1 LSNYYGRTAASQV
14 VPGIQRAIPQIDRNV
29 QSFNERLL
37 GGLGRTAIRTGEF
50 VLPGKTENISEAAIR
65 RLFPEAGSAAGRRGL
80 TPLAD
85 PRSFGGRLGT
95 GAKAAVDVAGIVLPS
110 TAATKG
116 LQATQLAQRGM
127 QGGRLARL
135 GTIAATEAV
144 GGIPAS
150 LASIAQAR
158 GQQKPLDLKK
168 EIGIGLAI
176 DAATPLGIKLLG
188 KGYKA
193 VRGAISNVSARDL
206 QAATKAV
213 QAAPTPRPIA
223 ENVPISKLGAKAEKI
238 PQITPVPATQ
248 IRAINQDMIQA
259 RDIDRLNVGNVAGLS
274 QSAKNSLP
282 NKPVGIK
289 PNAIARARDEILSGN
304 LPPVKVE
311 VTDLKGGANIID
323 GRHHLEAARQ
333 LGITNYPIDV
343 VPNKFSK
350 QLGVPT
356 GEFLPAAQAKVA
368 RPIYETVPSSAMR
381 PKAPKG
387 GKERGFIKTV
397 TESPMTE
404 QPTQT
409 LLKQADGTYTV
420 KSNKV
425 LIKQARERIT
435 ANVAD
440 AKTYA
445 MTQTDDQAVA
455 TAGELIKY
463 YQAKGDYGQ
472 AAEVASQAA
481 RRLTEAGREI
491 QAASLYN
498 RLSPDGILQ
507 YASNKMQKVGKKLD
521 PEAAEILT
529 DMAKKIETMPDGEAK
544 QVAIKELLDEV
555 GRTQGSALNDKIITL
570 WKAGLLTSPITT
582 AGNLTSNTIKQ
593 IVKKTVDDPVAAVAD
608 MMIGLATGKRTKTFT
623 IRGLGEGGVEGLK
636 RGAKYLKTGYDPRDP
651 ISKLDQKDVYFSK
664 GFLGK
669 IAKGYT
675 DTVFR
680 SLGAQDQP
688 YFYAALKNTLYDEAL
703 AAAKNQGVKGAVRE
717 KFIKDFINNPDTKIL
732 DQATEEA
739 RTAVFQNKTFLGD
752 IAARITQSN
761 NPAVRTVGQFVM
773 PFSRVPSAV
782 ATEIFQRTP
791 LGAAKEVV
799 SQIYN
804 VAAKKGAFDQRAL
817 VNALSKSTTGTI
829 GLMGLGYALDR
840 GGNINLAMPT
850 SQAEQNLWQQEGRQ
864 PFSIKIGDK
873 YYSMN
878 YIQPFGTLI
887 AMGAQ
892 YNRSLREGGSQQDA
906 LSASVAMGAKAVT
919 EQSFLRGVSG
929 VLSALQDPS
938 RYAERFTE
946 QTAGSIIPN
955 IVRTTARAIDPLQ
968 REITS
973 AGEAV
978 IAGIPGLRQR
988 LQPKVDVFGQPIA
1001 RPADAINTLFN
1012 PLRPTTAKS
1021 TPQIDEVRRLFNQDK
1036 NVIPSEIDKN
1046 AFGKANP
1053 INQQQI
1059 NNLKTAMGNAVLDK
1073 YQQII
1078 ADPRYANLSDEQKA
1092 KALKD
1097 AKDAAIQGEKFRFA
1111 QANNL
1116 PYTAQDKLDKDTV
1129 AYLEGQEKDYIQA
1142 TLPKPPKVKV
1152 SKARRGRRATGR
1164 RRGGRGRVAKVRV
1177 KAPKVP
1183 RVSVKGLPSAPKAK
1197 KVSFKVPKPKATARK
1212 SIKIKTG

>member
-1 LSNYYGRTAASQV
+1 MRPKAPKGQEALYAEARKFKSADEFIKAQGKPIYHGTDKLFKEFDVKKTPDGSIWFSDNLKSIQKGESGAS
-14 VPGIQRAIPQIDRNV
+14 GTQRIINR
-29 QSFNERLL
+29 FINENKLKL
-37 GGLGRTAIRTGEF
+37 
-50 VLPGKTENISEAAIR
+50 
-65 RLFPEAGSAAGRRGL
+65 AGWDQYDKYSL
-80 TPLAD
+80 D
-85 PRSFGGRLGT
+85 Q
-95 GAKAAVDVAGIVLPS
+95 
-110 TAATKG
+110 
-116 LQATQLAQRGM
+116 LQQMGF
-127 QGGRLARL
+127 
-135 GTIAATEAV
+135 
-144 GGIPAS
+144 
-150 LASIAQAR
+150 
-158 GQQKPLDLKK
+158 D
-168 EIGIGLAI
+168 
-176 DAATPLGIKLLG
+176 GIKLPDNG
-188 KGYKA
+188 KIDYQIFYPEKLQTKQQLTDIWKQANQATG
-193 VRGAISNVSARDL
+193 RGF
-206 QAATKAV
+206 
-213 QAAPTPRPIA
+213 APGT
-223 ENVPISKLGAKAEKI
+223 
-238 PQITPVPATQ
+238 T
-248 IRAINQDMIQA
+248 
-259 RDIDRLNVGNVAGLS
+259 GN
-274 QSAKNSLP
+274 
-282 NKPVGIK
+282 
-289 PNAIARARDEILSGN
+289 
-304 LPPVKVE
+304 
-311 VTDLKGGANIID
+311 
-323 GRHHLEAARQ
+323 
-333 LGITNYPIDV
+333 
-343 VPNKFSK
+343 
-350 QLGVPT
+350 
-356 GEFLPAAQAKVA
+356 
-368 RPIYETVPSSAMR
+368 IYETVPESAMR
-381 PKAPKG
+381 PKVPKG
-387 GKERGFIKTV
+387 GKERGFITTV
-397 TESPMTE
+397 KESPKTE
-404 QPTQT
+404 GAT
-409 LLKQADGTYTV
+409 LTILKQTDGSYKI

-425 LIKQARERIT
+425 LEKQANERI
-435 ANVAD
+435 ASNVAD

-445 MTQTDDQAVA
+445 ITQSDDQAVA
-455 TAGELIKY
+455 TAGQLIKY
-463 YQAKGDYGQ
+463 YQARGDYGQ

-481 RRLTEAGREI
+481 RTLTEAGRTI

-498 RLSPDGILQ
+498 KLNPEGILQ
-507 YASNKMQKVGKKLD
+507 YASNKMQKVGRKLD
-521 PEAAEILT
+521 PESAEILT
-529 DMAKKIETMPDGEAK
+529 NMAKKIEAMPDGESK
-544 QVAIKELLDEV
+544 QIAIKELLDEV
-555 GRTQGSALNDKIITL
+555 GRTQGSALPDKIITL

-593 IVKKTVDDPVAAVAD
+593 VVKKTADDPIAAIVD
-608 MMIGLATGKRTKTFT
+608 MTLSLATGKRTKTFT
-623 IRGLGEGGVEGLK
+623 LKGLGEGGAEGFK
-636 RGAKYLKTGYDPRDP
+636 RGAKYFKTGYDPRDP

-664 GFLGK
+664 GFFGK
-669 IAKGYT
+669 AAQGYT

-688 YFYAALKNTLYDEAL
+688 YFYAALKNTLYDEAI
-703 AAAKNQGVKGAVRE
+703 AAAKNKGVKGAARE
-717 KFIKDFINNPDTKIL
+717 KFIKDFINNTDTKVL
-732 DQATEEA
+732 DKATEEA

-752 IAARITQSN
+752 MASKLTQSN
-761 NPAVRTVGQFVM
+761 NPATRTVAQFIM

-782 ATEIFQRTP
+782 ATEIFERTP
-791 LGAAKEVV
+791 LGAAKEIVK
-799 SQIYN
+799 QI
-804 VAAKKGAFDQRAL
+804 AKKQYDQRAL
-817 VNALSKSTTGTI
+817 ATAISKSTTGTI

-878 YIQPFGTLI
+878 YIQPFGSLI

-892 YNRSLREGGSQQDA
+892 YNRTLREGGSQQDA
-906 LSASVAMGAKAVT
+906 LAASFAMGAKAVT

-929 VLSALQDPS
+929 ALGALQDPG
-938 RYAERFTE
+938 RYAERFVE
-946 QTAGSIIPN
+946 QTAGSVIPN

-1097 AKDAAIQGEKFRFA
+1097 AKDAAIQGEKFKFA

-1152 SKARRGRRATGR
+1152 SKARRKRRATGR